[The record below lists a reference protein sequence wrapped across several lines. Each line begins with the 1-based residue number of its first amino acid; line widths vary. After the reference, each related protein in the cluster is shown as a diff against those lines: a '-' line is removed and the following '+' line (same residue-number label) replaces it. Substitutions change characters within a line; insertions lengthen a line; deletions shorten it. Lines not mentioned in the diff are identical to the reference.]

1 MYMKYRFLNIA
12 LFVLVLVATT
22 ACDKSVV
29 TITKNDLLKKTVGP
43 NIVGQT
49 IEFAYAMAVPG
60 GKIVSAQVE
69 ASIPGA
75 SKTGFGLDSYY
86 TNSGGVDIPVR
97 VAKDTAT
104 IGNKSSVVI
113 IDTCAATLRFY
124 YVIPEAARGKTVSF
138 KFSCT
143 SDNGE
148 TVSYS
153 TPEYTISK
161 MDIQRNIILTNG
173 AACYFSLKQM
183 KAFTK
188 TEVDASSELAK
199 EIDLVYYYQTAVG
212 IAHVLA
218 SPATSAEYLYS
229 TVIPVG
235 CTLDTKISRRRDVRD
250 QQLGS
255 IKAEFVDDLDFVGL
269 NMDNTPN
276 FVFNLIKDNSLFV
289 VSNDGKY
296 KVFILINSTDNT
308 NKKMTISIKRYSL

>member
-1 MYMKYRFLNIA
+1 MKYRFINIA
-12 LFVLVLVATT
+12 LSVLLLGLIT
-22 ACDKSVV
+22 ACDKSVE
-29 TITKNDLLKKTVGP
+29 TITKNDLIKKSLGP
-43 NIVGQT
+43 NVVNQT

-104 IGNKSSVVI
+104 IGKISSVVI

-143 SDNGE
+143 SNNGE
-148 TVSYS
+148 TVTYT

-161 MDIQRNIILTNG
+161 MDIQRNTILTSG
-173 AACYFSLKQM
+173 GSCYFSLKQM

-188 TEVDASSELAK
+188 VEVDASTELAK
-199 EIDLVYYYQTAVG
+199 EIDLVYFYQTTTG

-218 SPATSAEYLYS
+218 CPTTSSEYLYS
-229 TVIPVG
+229 AVIPDS
-235 CTLDTKISRRRDVRD
+235 CKNETKISRRRDVRD
-250 QQLGS
+250 LQLGS
-255 IKAEFVDDLDFVGL
+255 VKAEFVDDLDFEVL

-289 VSNDGKY
+289 VSNNGKY
-296 KVFILINSTDNT
+296 KAFLLINSTDNT

>member
-1 MYMKYRFLNIA
+1 MKYRFINKA
-12 LFVLVLVATT
+12 LFVLLLVATT
-22 ACDKSVV
+22 ACDKTVE
-29 TITKNDLLKKTVGP
+29 TITKNDLLKKSVGP
-43 NIVGQT
+43 NVVNQT

-124 YVIPEAARGKTVSF
+124 YVIPEAARGKTLSF

-143 SDNGE
+143 ANNGE
-148 TVSYS
+148 TVSYT
-153 TPEYTISK
+153 TPEYVISK
-161 MDIQRNIILTNG
+161 MDIQRNTILTSGNT
-173 AACYFSLKQM
+173 CYFSLKQM

-188 TEVDASSELAK
+188 AEVDASPDLAN
-199 EIDLVYYYQTAVG
+199 EIDLVYYYQTAIG

-218 SPATSAEYLYS
+218 SPATSADYLYG
-229 TVIPVG
+229 TTIPNS
-235 CTLDTKISRRRDVRD
+235 CENESKISRRRDVRD
-250 QQLGS
+250 LQLGS
-255 IKAEFVDDLDFVGL
+255 IKAEFVDDLDFEGL

-276 FVFNLIKDNSLFV
+276 FIFNLIKDNSLFV
-289 VSNDGKY
+289 VSKDGKY
-296 KVFILINSTDNT
+296 KAFILINSTDNT
-308 NKKMTISIKRYSL
+308 NKKLTISIKRYSL

>member
-1 MYMKYRFLNIA
+1 MKYRFINIA
-12 LFVLVLVATT
+12 LFVLLLVATT
-22 ACDKSVV
+22 ACDKTVE
-29 TITKNDLLKKTVGP
+29 TITKNDLLKKSVGP
-43 NIVGQT
+43 NVVNQT

-143 SDNGE
+143 ANNGE
-148 TVSYS
+148 TVSYT
-153 TPEYTISK
+153 TPEYVISK
-161 MDIQRNIILTNG
+161 MDIQRNTILTSG
-173 AACYFSLKQM
+173 STCYFSLKQM

-188 TEVDASSELAK
+188 AEVDASPDLAN
-199 EIDLVYYYQTAVG
+199 EIDLVYYYQTAIG

-218 SPATSAEYLYS
+218 SPATSADYLYG
-229 TVIPVG
+229 TAIPNS
-235 CTLDTKISRRRDVRD
+235 CKNESKISRRRDVRD
-250 QQLGS
+250 LQLGS
-255 IKAEFVDDLDFVGL
+255 IKAEFVDDLDFEGL

-276 FVFNLIKDNSLFV
+276 FIFNLIKDNSLFV
-289 VSNDGKY
+289 VSKDGKY
-296 KVFILINSTDNT
+296 KAFILINSTDNT
-308 NKKMTISIKRYSL
+308 NKKMTISIKRYTL